1 MGALRK
7 GARVQS
13 RRWTDVHGTVTAVQG
28 GRVFVRWDTAR
39 FSEDEITPD
48 EVRPSSRPAPRD
60 GGPGYAVVR
69 RG

>member
-1 MGALRK
+1 MAGLRK

-13 RRWTDVHGTVTAVQG
+13 RRWTDVHGTVSAVQG
-28 GRVFVRWDTAR
+28 GRVFVRWDTTW
-39 FSEDEITPD
+39 FSEDEVTPD
-48 EVRPSSRPAPRD
+48 EIRPSTRSAPRK